1 MAAAPV
7 GSERISSRAVS
18 AFMATSSSISR
29 LRATYPCLLARMV
42 YQVGNPAM
50 LEGNRFFPL
59 TGIPIPKMLLSRT
72 RLADCEPE
80 PFTVATWMLK
90 SLMTRLDVGVCSAAE
105 LPAPGA
111 PTATSPVAI
120 WPDSFPDGLSGTIRR
135 PDLCYLSGIKKDPDL
150 RSQHYSSVIGP
161 VLTCGA

>member
-18 AFMATSSSISR
+18 EFMATSSSISR

-72 RLADCEPE
+72 RLADCEPD
-80 PFTVATWMLK
+80 PLTVATWMLK

-120 WPDSFPDGLSGTIRR
+120 WPDSFPDELSGTALARHAKSGLNQEG
-135 PDLCYLSGIKKDPDL
+135 PDH
-150 RSQHYSSVIGP
+150 R
-161 VLTCGA
+161 